1 MILKGF
7 QSYCK
12 IAAVFLVLIFT
23 CWSADA
29 QTRKGAGVISSAK
42 TFIVAG
48 KSVGRINVGDALN
61 RIFQLYPKL
70 KRADYSPARGCDFSS
85 LELLDSLTVVIK
97 GERVVQITVKNNYP
111 KVSSETTEKIQPGSP
126 AASVKKSYP
135 NADKAFTKLSET
147 YSSTGY
153 EPLIYWVDKNT
164 GIAFEFYTDP
174 IRGRLVNAIH
184 IFAPGDRFL
193 FNDGCDDNEDL
204 RELPSFAT
212 KVPDKMI
219 RDYQR

>member
-1 MILKGF
+1 MILKDF

-12 IAAVFLVLIFT
+12 TAAIFLILIFL
-23 CWSADA
+23 CFSADA
-29 QTRKGAGVISSAK
+29 QTRKGAGVTSSAK

-48 KSVGRINVGDALN
+48 KSVGRVNVGDTVN
-61 RIFQLYPKL
+61 RVFQLYPKL
-70 KRADYSPARGCDFSS
+70 KRTNYTPVKGCDFSS
-85 LELLDSLTVVIK
+85 LELPDSLMLAIK
-97 GERVVQITVKNNYP
+97 DERVVQVTVKNNYP
-111 KVSSETTEKIQPGSP
+111 KLPPETTEKIQLGSSS
-126 AASVKKSYP
+126 ALVKKSYP

-153 EPLIYWVDKNT
+153 EPLIYWVDKKM

-174 IRGRLVNAIH
+174 SRGRLVNAIH
-184 IFAPGDRFL
+184 IFAPGERFL
-193 FNDGCDDNEDL
+193 FNDGCDENEDL
-204 RELPSFAT
+204 RELPSFAV